1 MMIDR
6 LKNNPCLILLGCF
19 FILAN
24 SLKCIALEEEYD
36 DFEDI
41 RLYAAQPKTLP
52 ASNPKR
58 VVVAKP
64 EIADV
69 YSVSANEVVLE
80 PKTAGITTL
89 FIWDDYGQHSYRLK
103 VFNEDLSQLKRHA
116 DSLLRELGVPG
127 LQLKINEAEAKLVLL
142 GEADSLDEKERVLS
156 ALASV
161 KDKIL
166 DLVTIKE
173 ERNLVKIDMQI
184 LEINRDDIKK
194 LGFDHADSTVI
205 TDNANK
211 VMNEITD
218 MFATSRWT
226 RAALNVTIN
235 HLVSI
240 GKLRVLSRPKLVCL
254 SGKEAEFLVGGQ
266 IPIVT
271 TTTST
276 TSTSNN
282 VQFKDYGIQLKIK
295 PVVKNDENIFVS
307 ISTEISEVD
316 KDTAT
321 INSIPAFL
329 TRNTKT
335 ELYLKNEQSLVISGL
350 IKNREADTVS
360 KFPGMADLPILG
372 MLFRSKNFQQNQTEL
387 VILLTPTIVSGSPVL
402 EGKDAPSGAGQGKY
416 ENKAERSLREF
427 RGRDEKGYSSGLDSY
442 IDDIKG
448 QIVSSIGYPS
458 LARELGVSGTV
469 KVRLRI
475 LSDGWLKEALVV
487 GSSGSELLDNS
498 TLRSIKKLA
507 PFSSFPG
514 SLERN
519 EIAVDIPI
527 VYN

>member
-1 MMIDR
+1 MMVDR

-24 SLKCIALEEEYD
+24 SLKCIALEEEFE

-41 RLYAAQPKTLP
+41 KLYAAQPKTLP

-69 YSVSANEVVLE
+69 HSVSANEVVLE
-80 PKTAGITTL
+80 PKTAGVTTL

-156 ALASV
+156 ALSSV

-166 DLVTIKE
+166 DLATIKE

-184 LEINRDDIKK
+184 FEISRDDIKK
-194 LGFDHADSTVI
+194 LGLNYTDSTVL

-211 VMNEITD
+211 AMNKITD
-218 MFATSRWT
+218 MFATSKWS
-226 RAALNVTIN
+226 RAALDVTIN
-235 HLVSI
+235 HLVSV

-266 IPIVT
+266 VPIVT
-271 TTTST
+271 TTTTT
-276 TSTSNN
+276 TSTTGN

-307 ISTEISEVD
+307 INTEISEVD
-316 KDTAT
+316 KENFAS
-321 INSIPAFL
+321 NVPSFL

-350 IKNREADTVS
+350 IKNRESDAVE

>member
-1 MMIDR
+1 
-6 LKNNPCLILLGCF
+6 
-19 FILAN
+19 
-24 SLKCIALEEEYD
+24 
-36 DFEDI
+36 
-41 RLYAAQPKTLP
+41 
-52 ASNPKR
+52 
-58 VVVAKP
+58 
-64 EIADV
+64 
-69 YSVSANEVVLE
+69 
-80 PKTAGITTL
+80 
-89 FIWDDYGQHSYRLK
+89 
-103 VFNEDLSQLKRHA
+103 
-116 DSLLRELGVPG
+116 
-127 LQLKINEAEAKLVLL
+127 
-142 GEADSLDEKERVLS
+142 
-156 ALASV
+156 
-161 KDKIL
+161 
-166 DLVTIKE
+166 
-173 ERNLVKIDMQI
+173 
-184 LEINRDDIKK
+184 
-194 LGFDHADSTVI
+194 
-205 TDNANK
+205 
-211 VMNEITD
+211 MNEITD

-240 GKLRVLSRPKLVCL
+240 VKLRVLSRPKLVCL

-372 MLFRSKNFQQNQTEL
+372 MLFRSQEFPAESDRVGDFAYSHHSFRFACL
-387 VILLTPTIVSGSPVL
+387 GR
-402 EGKDAPSGAGQGKY
+402 KDIPSGAGQGKY

-427 RGRDEKGYSSGLDSY
+427 RGKDEKGYSSGLDSY

-448 QIVSSIGYPS
+448 QIVSSLGYPS
-458 LARELGVSGTV
+458 LARELGVCGTV

-514 SLERN
+514 SLKETRL
-519 EIAVDIPI
+519 P
-527 VYN
+527 

>member
-1 MMIDR
+1 MIASR
-6 LKNNPCLILLGCF
+6 FKNNSCLILFGCLF
-19 FILAN
+19 ALLI
-24 SLKCIALEEEYD
+24 SLKCVAFEEEYD
-36 DFEDI
+36 DFEEV
-41 RLYAAQPKTLP
+41 RLYTAQPKTLP
-52 ASNPKR
+52 AANPKR
-58 VVVAKP
+58 VVVTKP

-69 YSVSANEVVLE
+69 HSVSANEVVLE
-80 PKTAGITTL
+80 PKSSGTTTL

-103 VFNEDLSQLKRHA
+103 VFSEDLSQLRRHA

-127 LQLKINEAEAKLVLL
+127 LQLKINEAEAKLVLV
-142 GEADSLDEKERVLS
+142 GEANSLDEKERVLG
-156 ALASV
+156 ALASI

-166 DLVTIKE
+166 DITTIKE

-184 LEINRDDIKK
+184 LEIDRDDIKK
-194 LGFDHADSTVI
+194 LGFDYTDSTVL
-205 TDNANK
+205 TDNASKAMNK
-211 VMNEITD
+211 ITD
-218 MFATSRWT
+218 MFATSKWS
-226 RAALNVTIN
+226 RAALDVTIN
-235 HLVSI
+235 HLVSV

-266 IPIVT
+266 VPIVT
-271 TTTST
+271 TTTT
-276 TSTSNN
+276 TASTSSN
-282 VQFKDYGIQLKIK
+282 VEFKDYGIQLNIK

-316 KDTAT
+316 KENFAS
-321 INSIPAFL
+321 NVPSFL

-350 IKNREADTVS
+350 IKNRESDTVE

-402 EGKDAPSGAGQGKY
+402 EEKEIPSGFKNEKY
-416 ENKAERSLREF
+416 ENKAEKALNSFRSA
-427 RGRDEKGYSSGLDSY
+427 DNKAPVSGLDSY

-448 QIVSSIGYPS
+448 QIVSSIAYPN
-458 LARELGVSGTV
+458 LAREMGVSGTV

-487 GSSGSELLDNS
+487 GSSGSELLDSS
-498 TLRSIKKLA
+498 TIRSIKKLA

>member
-1 MMIDR
+1 MMVDR

-156 ALASV
+156 ALSSV

-166 DLVTIKE
+166 DLATIKE

-184 LEINRDDIKK
+184 FEISRDDIKK
-194 LGFDHADSTVI
+194 LGLNYTDSTVL
-205 TDNANK
+205 TDNADKAMNK
-211 VMNEITD
+211 ITD
-218 MFATSRWT
+218 MFATSKWS
-226 RAALNVTIN
+226 RAQLNVTIN
-235 HLVSI
+235 HLISV
-240 GKLRVLSRPKLVCL
+240 GKIRVLSRPKLVCL
-254 SGKEAEFLVGGQ
+254 SGKEAEFVVGGQ
-266 IPIVT
+266 FPITKTTT

-276 TSTSNN
+276 TSE
-282 VQFKDYGIQLKIK
+282 VEFKDYGINLKIK
-295 PVVKNDENIFVS
+295 PIVKDEEDILLAVS
-307 ISTEISEVD
+307 NEIIEIDSSVSVSGST
-316 KDTAT
+316 
-321 INSIPAFL
+321 PAFS

-335 ELYLKNEQSLVISGL
+335 ELYLKSGNSLVISGL
-350 IKNREADTVS
+350 IKNQETDTVE
-360 KFPGMADLPILG
+360 KFPGMADIPILG
-372 MLFRSKNFQQNQTEL
+372 ILFRSKNFQQKQTEL
-387 VILLTPTIVSGSPVL
+387 VILITPEIVSGSSSL
-402 EGKDAPSGAGQGKY
+402 EGKDIFPEAGQRKY
-416 ENKAERSLREF
+416 ENKAERALREF
-427 RGRDEKGYSSGLDSY
+427 RGKEEKGYSSGLDSY
-442 IDDIKG
+442 IDDIKS

-475 LSDGWLKEALVV
+475 LSDGRLKEALVV

-498 TLRSIKKLA
+498 TIRSIKKLA

>member
-1 MMIDR
+1 M
-6 LKNNPCLILLGCF
+6 KNNPCLILLGCF

-24 SLKCIALEEEYD
+24 SLKCIALEEEFE

-41 RLYAAQPKTLP
+41 KLYTAQPKTLP

-64 EIADV
+64 EIVDV
-69 YSVSANEVVLE
+69 HSVSANEVVLE
-80 PKTAGITTL
+80 PKTAGVTTL

-127 LQLKINEAEAKLVLL
+127 LQLKINEAEAKLVLV
-142 GEADSLDEKERVLS
+142 GEVDSLDEKERVLG

-166 DLVTIKE
+166 DLATIKE

-184 LEINRDDIKK
+184 FEINRDDIKK
-194 LGFDHADSTVI
+194 LGLNYTDSTVL

-211 VMNEITD
+211 VVNKITD

-226 RAALNVTIN
+226 RAALDVTIN

-266 IPIVT
+266 VPIVT
-271 TTTST
+271 TTTT
-276 TSTSNN
+276 TASTSSN

-316 KDTAT
+316 KENFAS
-321 INSIPAFL
+321 NVPSFL

-350 IKNREADTVS
+350 IKNRESDTVE

-387 VILLTPTIVSGSPVL
+387 VILLTPTIVLGSPVL
-402 EGKDAPSGAGQGKY
+402 EGKDTSSGFGQGKY
-416 ENKAERSLREF
+416 ENKAERALREF
-427 RGRDEKGYSSGLDSY
+427 RGRDDKGYSSGLDSY